1 MPVHKWMLRHVYQP
15 LLDCG
20 VPKGPAGCIVF
31 GISGIF
37 HELLVGVP
45 LHMASFTHAWAFW
58 GIMFQVRIDGL
69 GTVDGKCWHRFR
81 QALSYFR

>member
-15 LLDCG
+15 LLDSG
-20 VPKGPAGCIVF
+20 VPKALAGCIVF

-45 LHMASFTHAWAFW
+45 LHMASFTYAFAFW
-58 GIMFQVRIDGL
+58 GIMFQVL
-69 GTVDGKCWHRFR
+69 SFR
-81 QALSYFR
+81 SCAPMVG

>member
-15 LLDCG
+15 LLDIG

-31 GISGIF
+31 GVSGIF

-45 LHMASFTHAWAFW
+45 LHLASFTHALAFW
-58 GIMFQVRIDGL
+58 GIMGQVCASEL
-69 GTVDGKCWHRFR
+69 HLTLVWSCQVCQR
-81 QALSYFR
+81 QLHL

>member
-15 LLDCG
+15 LLDNG
-20 VPKGPAGCIVF
+20 VPKALAGCIVF

-45 LHMASFTHAWAFW
+45 LHMASFTYAFAFW
-58 GIMFQVRIDGL
+58 GIMFQVLSSRSRAPMVGL
-69 GTVDGKCWHRFR
+69 SC
-81 QALSYFR
+81 